1 MVEQFL
7 SEARVNAHKE
17 KSMSTTISIKGQSE
31 IYVGNVDKGLE
42 RYLRGERVVVITD
55 ANIDRLYHD
64 LVARYDHIII
74 GHGEGNKNLITVQ
87 NIYSRLIEMGTDRST
102 TLLGIGGGIVTDIT
116 GYVASTF
123 MRGID
128 FGFVATTLLGQV
140 DASIGGKNGVNV
152 ANYKNMVGTFNQPR
166 FVISDVEMLRT
177 LPKRELRAGLAE
189 VIKMAI
195 IDDAELFN
203 FIDNNI
209 SSDVT
214 PSAEVLNRIVLDSV
228 RLKSNIVERDEH
240 EKGVRRVLNLGHTIG
255 HAIEKCSR
263 KLNHGEA
270 VAIGIS
276 EISHLAR
283 RQGWIE
289 EDDLTRI
296 DTLLTKVGFKLEK
309 PVAMTD
315 ILREV
320 RYDKKKSDSLIRL
333 VVPERIGSCR
343 IMEIPLNKVEEYF
356 NY

>member
-1 MVEQFL
+1 
-7 SEARVNAHKE
+7 
-17 KSMSTTISIKGQSE
+17 MSTTISIKGKSE

-74 GHGEGNKNLITVQ
+74 GHGEGNKNLVTVQ
-87 NIYSRLIEMGTDRST
+87 NIYSRLIEMGADRST

-128 FGFVATTLLGQV
+128 FGFVSTTLLGEV
-140 DASIGGKNGVNV
+140 DASVGGKNGVNV

-177 LPKRELRAGLAE
+177 LPPRELRAGLAE

-195 IDDAELFN
+195 INDSELFD
-203 FIDNNI
+203 FVENNI
-209 SSDVT
+209 SSELT
-214 PSAEVLNRIVLDSV
+214 PSKAVLERIVLDSV
-228 RLKSNIVERDEH
+228 RLKSDIVERDEH
-240 EKGVRRVLNLGHTIG
+240 EKGVRRILNLGHTIG
-255 HAIEKCSR
+255 HSIEKCCR

-270 VAIGIS
+270 VAIGLS
-276 EISHLAR
+276 EMAHLAQR
-283 RQGWIE
+283 LKWMSE
-289 EDDLTRI
+289 EETQRI
-296 DTLLTKVGFKLEK
+296 DTLLRKLGFKLEL
-309 PVAMTD
+309 PVELSD

-320 RYDKKKSDSLIRL
+320 RYDKKKSDNIIRL
-333 VVPERIGSCR
+333 VIPERIGSCR
-343 IMEIPLNKVEEYF
+343 IVEIPLTKLEEYF
-356 NY
+356 NC